1 MTRLSDSK
9 LCQLESQMIDISGNQ
24 MTVGEAARWMLLIEA
39 FDFINQEC
47 EEKGIEFDID
57 TFTKKS
63 KPHKAITRYINER
76 YVAFL
81 HGLFF

>member
-1 MTRLSDSK
+1 MTK
-9 LCQLESQMIDISGNQ
+9 LNDLKLRQLERQMIDISGNQ
-24 MTVGEAARWMLLIEA
+24 MTVGEATRWMLLVEA

-57 TFTKKS
+57 AFTKKS
-63 KPHKAITRYINER
+63 KPHKAVTRYINER

-81 HGLFF
+81 HGLFV

>member
-1 MTRLSDSK
+1 MTRLSEDNFK
-9 LCQLESQMIDISGNQ
+9 KIEEQLIEINGKMIPA
-24 MTVGEAARWMLLIEA
+24 GEAARWMLLLEA
-39 FDFINQEC
+39 LDFINQEC

-63 KPHKAITRYINER
+63 KPHKAVTRYINER

-81 HGLFF
+81 HGIFL